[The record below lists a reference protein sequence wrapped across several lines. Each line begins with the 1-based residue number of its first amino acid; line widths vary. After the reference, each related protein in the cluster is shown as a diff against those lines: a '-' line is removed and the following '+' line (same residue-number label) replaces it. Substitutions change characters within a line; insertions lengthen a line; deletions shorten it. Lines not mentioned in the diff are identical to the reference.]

1 MKERMINSK
10 SKRKRLLLLALLGT
24 IVLFPFKVTAGFAA
38 PIDTQ
43 EVGIFELSE
52 ADK

>member
-1 MKERMINSK
+1 MKERKINSK

-24 IVLFPFKVTAGFAA
+24 IVLFPFRVTAGFAA
-38 PIDTQ
+38 PVDTQ
-43 EVGIFELSE
+43 EVGIFELAE